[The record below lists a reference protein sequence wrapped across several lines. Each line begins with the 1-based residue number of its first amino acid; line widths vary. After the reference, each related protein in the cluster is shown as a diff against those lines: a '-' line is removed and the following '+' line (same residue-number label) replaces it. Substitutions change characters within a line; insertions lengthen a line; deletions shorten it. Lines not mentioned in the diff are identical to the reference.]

1 MRAPSLGRA
10 VPVKTPQAAV
20 CGEFPISH
28 RPTIGSATEIKS
40 RICGSSVNS
49 FPHIDFR
56 TVVKTKAESPKPNA
70 MVMPIMAVHCAREGW
85 PAPKAWPTRVV
96 KLQLNA
102 NGNTYNNAVV

>member
-70 MVMPIMAVHCAREGW
+70 MVMHGQPV
-85 PAPKAWPTRVV
+85 
-96 KLQLNA
+96 LLNCSLMQM
-102 NGNTYNNAVV
+102 GTHTTMLLFE